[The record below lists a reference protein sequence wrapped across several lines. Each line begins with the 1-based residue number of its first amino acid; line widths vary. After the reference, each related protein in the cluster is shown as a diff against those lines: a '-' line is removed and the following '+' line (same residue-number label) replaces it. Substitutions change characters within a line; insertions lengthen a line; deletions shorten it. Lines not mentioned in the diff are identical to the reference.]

1 MQGARFYPGGAA
13 RVYTLCLHFS
23 GGRHARTSPTHK
35 MDVFFNFV
43 VVVCRR
49 KSLDLV
55 LLVPRG
61 QQTQLHI
68 IACFASFESSRQF
81 SLFIT
86 VSIFSISEKKSLDS
100 REYLNFAAFSDEAN

>member
-49 KSLDLV
+49 L
-55 LLVPRG
+55 
-61 QQTQLHI
+61 
-68 IACFASFESSRQF
+68 SS
-81 SLFIT
+81 
-86 VSIFSISEKKSLDS
+86 
-100 REYLNFAAFSDEAN
+100 